1 MADVAP
7 QKWTRETPW
16 RQGHVLRSETASR
29 LDLVNSGADACAIVI
44 SHDCDLSNDNLA
56 TEPDVELIVGK
67 VLPTSNGSFTW
78 GKSPRTLHLQ
88 ARRGNSPVALEL
100 VATKKRLAPKTA
112 LAGDTPDTNYFIGPK
127 ELEVLQYWLSV
138 RYRRAAFSDTF
149 VGRMASTGLDKR
161 LAKRLDSYSIISAV
175 YFDVDDDQEVDRS
188 DGTPYNLSIVLTVAP
203 EENWAT
209 DMDIGDAAEKEVEKL
224 FSEKC
229 YDQATDTWKH
239 FTIKA
244 CLAISEDDISV
255 SKARLLKQWRLEHV
269 SFKAGDNESGT
280 IAVHL

>member
-29 LDLVNSGADACAIVI
+29 LDLVNSDADACAIVI

-56 TEPDVELIVGK
+56 TEPQVELIVGK
-67 VLPTSNGSFTW
+67 VLPTPNGSFTW

-138 RYRRAAFSDTF
+138 RYRRAAFADKF
-149 VGRMASTGLDKR
+149 VNRMASTGLDKK
-161 LAKRLDSYSIISAV
+161 LAKRLESYPIISAV
-175 YFDVDDDQEVDRS
+175 YFDVDDGQEVDRS
-188 DGTPYNLSIVLTVAP
+188 DGSPYNLSIVLTVAP
-203 EENWAT
+203 GKNPSA
-209 DMDIGDAAEKEVEKL
+209 DMEIAEVAEQEVEKL

-229 YDQATDTWKH
+229 YDEATVTWEH
-239 FTIKA
+239 FTIRA

-269 SFKAGDNESGT
+269 SFKANDNDPGAT
-280 IAVHL
+280 AVHL